1 MTIKTNFGEYP
12 VGNKDA
18 VENFHGNQLVYIA
31 WDDHLGIG
39 PANVFPLPPEMPFA
53 ALLEEVI
60 PSVVSPHPDFEKI
73 DWVKAQWILD
83 GESIVPELG
92 KSLTENGVGHKSL
105 LRFKTPGLTG
115 YQGSG
120 N

>member
-12 VGNKDA
+12 VGNRDA
-18 VENFHGNQLVYIA
+18 VENFHGNQLVYIM
-31 WDDHLGIG
+31 WDEHLGAG

-53 ALLEEVI
+53 TLTDEVI
-60 PSVVSPHPDFEKI
+60 PSVVGPHPDFEKI
-73 DWVKAQWILD
+73 DWKTVTWLLD
-83 GESIVPELG
+83 GEPLTPNLE
-92 KSLTENGVGHKSL
+92 KSLVENGVGHKSL

-115 YQGSG
+115 YQGTG